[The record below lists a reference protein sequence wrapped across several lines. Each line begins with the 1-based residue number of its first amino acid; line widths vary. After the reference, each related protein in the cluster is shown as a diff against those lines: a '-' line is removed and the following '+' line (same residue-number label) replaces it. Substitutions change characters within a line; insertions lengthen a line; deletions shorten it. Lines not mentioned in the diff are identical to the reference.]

1 MLNDHD
7 LATMALFASSL
18 LFVSTVTFAWLWA
31 RTRERALRAELE
43 RRNAVDRPEELQ
55 ALSQAVEAI
64 AIEVERIAEGQRFTT
79 KLLSERVEGGAA
91 VTNRPPA
98 RVITPH

>member
-7 LATMALFASSL
+7 LAIMALFSSSI
-18 LFVSTVTFAWLWA
+18 LFMTTVTFAWLWA
-31 RTRERALRAELE
+31 RARERALRAELE
-43 RRNAVDRPEELQ
+43 RRSRVEAPEELQ
-55 ALSQAVEAI
+55 TLTHAVEAI

-79 KLLSERVEGGAA
+79 KLLSERGESGAGIA
-91 VTNRPPA
+91 NKSPA